1 MSVTR
6 FELQSKLQTPYL
18 QHPSQNTHLVQD
30 PIWGRHLRHFMRE
43 KRQLMSQG
51 LAKQAL
57 LVNNI
62 RIESQQEDR
71 LTVQGVSG

>member
-1 MSVTR
+1 
-6 FELQSKLQTPYL
+6 
-18 QHPSQNTHLVQD
+18 
-30 PIWGRHLRHFMRE
+30 
-43 KRQLMSQG
+43 MSQD

>member
-30 PIWGRHLRHFMRE
+30 PMWGRHPRHFMRE
-43 KRQLMSQG
+43 KGQLMSQG

-62 RIESQQEDR
+62 RRELKTEVR

>member
-1 MSVTR
+1 
-6 FELQSKLQTPYL
+6 
-18 QHPSQNTHLVQD
+18 
-30 PIWGRHLRHFMRE
+30 
-43 KRQLMSQG
+43 MSQG

-62 RIESQQEDR
+62 RRELKTEVR